1 MLQSFNRHW
10 TTSRETR
17 LQPYERT
24 PLWQTARERKT
35 KWYAKRKRKRY
46 VSRSFAWTRCP
57 VIRDT
62 FHVIWPRAIYST
74 RPITR
79 RRISDRG
86 TPRLRDT
93 LVPHDTV
100 SLQQIHHFCLS
111 RLVSGRPNVLVKKLL
126 EEQSRGENNE
136 RDEEANLF
144 LSFDA
149 FTFLTFVWQTSNGTK
164 SVVAGVLPDQCLHSV
179 RQGPSWMVLK
189 NMRLAPYNPR
199 IRARTSTNRDL
210 LPGPVPNM
218 AQTMPRYAYSFE
230 EPRGGAAVVLGKAWT
245 PWPVVWDSSR
255 RACVWRSWRNDEAF
269 EVPF

>member
-1 MLQSFNRHW
+1 M
-10 TTSRETR
+10 
-17 LQPYERT
+17 
-24 PLWQTARERKT
+24 
-35 KWYAKRKRKRY
+35 
-46 VSRSFAWTRCP
+46 SRSFAWTRCP

-100 SLQQIHHFCLS
+100 SLQPIHHFCLS
-111 RLVSGRPNVLVKKLL
+111 RLVSGRPNVLVKKLP

-144 LSFDA
+144 LSFDT

-179 RQGPSWMVLK
+179 RAGPSWMVLK

-245 PWPVVWDSSR
+245 P
-255 RACVWRSWRNDEAF
+255 
-269 EVPF
+269 